1 MMSKLFRY
9 LKNIFVED
17 KVLFITISYFILF
30 FIFSFIMP
38 QFMNENLKSIDL
50 YMISSP
56 PSNVHILGTDE
67 LGRDIL
73 YRLMIGGRVSFIIG
87 FLVMIIQILI
97 GVTLGIISGYYGGLA
112 DILIVKLC
120 ELIMSFPI
128 FILIVSL
135 SLVFNGGVIS
145 IILILSFVSF
155 TSLTRII
162 RGQVIRLKN
171 MEFIVASKTLGASD
185 FHIIKNHIIPHIFY
199 YIKIYSNRAFANAI
213 LSESSLSFLGMGVV
227 EPQTSLGSMIASAKN
242 MNVIK
247 YEWWTFVFPG
257 MMIFITVMMGIFIG
271 NSKRFTQN
279 NNHY

>member
-1 MMSKLFRY
+1 MIKFFRDLKKIY
-9 LKNIFVED
+9 LED
-17 KVLFITISYFILF
+17 KILFITISYFVLF
-30 FIFSFIMP
+30 FVFSFIMP
-38 QFMNENLKSIDL
+38 HFMNENLKTIDL

-56 PSNVHILGTDE
+56 PSKLHILGTDE

-73 YRLMIGGRVSFIIG
+73 YRLMIGGRISFIIG

-97 GVTLGIISGYYGGLA
+97 GVTLGVVSGYYGGIV

-171 MEFIVASKTLGASD
+171 LEFIVASKTLGASD
-185 FHIIKNHIIPHIFY
+185 FRIIKNHIIPHIFY

-257 MMIFITVMMGIFIG
+257 MMIFLTVMMGIFMG
-271 NSKRFTQN
+271 SSKKFTQKN
-279 NNHY
+279 SYF

>member
-1 MMSKLFRY
+1 MIKFFRDLKKIY
-9 LKNIFVED
+9 LED
-17 KVLFITISYFILF
+17 KILFITISYFVLF
-30 FIFSFIMP
+30 FVFSFIMP
-38 QFMNENLKSIDL
+38 HFMNENLKTIDL

-56 PSNVHILGTDE
+56 PSKFHILGTDE

-73 YRLMIGGRVSFIIG
+73 YRLMIGGRISFIIG

-97 GVTLGIISGYYGGLA
+97 GVTLGVVSGYYGGIV

-171 MEFIVASKTLGASD
+171 LEFIVASKTLGASD
-185 FHIIKNHIIPHIFY
+185 FRIIKNHIIPHIFY

-257 MMIFITVMMGIFIG
+257 MMIFLTVMMGIFMG
-271 NSKRFTQN
+271 SSKKFTQKN
-279 NNHY
+279 SYF

>member
-1 MMSKLFRY
+1 MIKFFRDLKKIY
-9 LKNIFVED
+9 LED
-17 KVLFITISYFILF
+17 KILFITISYFVLF
-30 FIFSFIMP
+30 FVFSFIMP
-38 QFMNENLKSIDL
+38 HFMNENLKSIDL

-56 PSNVHILGTDE
+56 PSKLHILGTDE

-73 YRLMIGGRVSFIIG
+73 YRLMIGGRISFIIG

-97 GVTLGIISGYYGGLA
+97 GVTLGVVSGYYGGIV

-128 FILIVSL
+128 FILMVSL

-185 FHIIKNHIIPHIFY
+185 FRIIKNHIIPHIFY

-227 EPQTSLGSMIASAKN
+227 EPQTSLGSMIATAKN

-257 MMIFITVMMGIFIG
+257 MMIFLTVMMGIFMG
-271 NSKRFTQN
+271 SSKKFTQKN
-279 NNHY
+279 SYF

>member
-1 MMSKLFRY
+1 MIKFFRDLKKIY
-9 LKNIFVED
+9 LED
-17 KVLFITISYFILF
+17 KILFITISYFVLF
-30 FIFSFIMP
+30 FVFSFIMP
-38 QFMNENLKSIDL
+38 HFMNENLKSIDL

-56 PSNVHILGTDE
+56 PSKFHILGTDE

-73 YRLMIGGRVSFIIG
+73 YRLMIGGRISFIIG

-97 GVTLGIISGYYGGLA
+97 GVTLGVVSGYYGGIV

-171 MEFIVASKTLGASD
+171 LEFIVASKTLGASD
-185 FHIIKNHIIPHIFY
+185 FRIIKNHIIPHIFY

-257 MMIFITVMMGIFIG
+257 MMIFLTVMMGIFMG
-271 NSKRFTQN
+271 SSKKFTQKN
-279 NNHY
+279 SYF